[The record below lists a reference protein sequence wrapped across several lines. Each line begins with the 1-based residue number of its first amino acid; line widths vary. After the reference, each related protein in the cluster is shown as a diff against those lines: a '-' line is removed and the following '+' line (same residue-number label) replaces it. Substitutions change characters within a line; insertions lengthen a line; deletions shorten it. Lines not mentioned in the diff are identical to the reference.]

1 MRIIPKTSKVKLTF
15 YKGMTIGDFI
25 IGFITL
31 IILAITV
38 STNLPFKWYLA
49 IGEVI
54 LVIPFYISIA
64 GERFYEYIGFFFK
77 YLVTKKSYKKNA
89 KKNNDDITGIIPYK
103 SIENDVI
110 LNRDNTYVAILEVNP
125 IDFRL
130 LSVEKQDTYIDGVLA
145 RVLNGINYD
154 NEYSIVKLER
164 PLILDGNIQDEL
176 DRIADLIDA
185 NERKDITKIEQ
196 KARLDL
202 IQDRITLIDQ
212 INSGETINY
221 SRYYLCLTGKNLLE
235 VNESIDRAKSILN
248 SGGIQANR
256 LKEKELVA
264 FLRYSINSDF
274 DERLLD
280 DVSQYDDYIIPE
292 KVSFGLVSTKQ
303 TKNTLTHFVINNY
316 PLKVGNGWGEGLFDM
331 EHTKVVMKLTPVE
344 KYKAIKRIDN
354 AILELQTSSQ
364 KDKASEQIDK
374 NTHLDTLEDLL
385 VGIQTDNETLFDT
398 TIIIT
403 VYDELGKNVN
413 KKKVRTRLREMGF
426 GFTEMLGRQYEAYIS
441 STLSSINKVKISR
454 GIQTST
460 LSACF
465 PFVSNAIIDKKGIL
479 IGENKLPVFIDL
491 FKRDDERVNSNMI
504 IIGKPGSGKSYATKT
519 IMSGLASCNTRIF
532 VLDPENEYNNLA
544 KNLGGKSLD
553 VASSSYGMINPFQI
567 ISGIEDEENSFFAH
581 LQFLEEFYR
590 LILPGINSDSLE
602 LLNKLT
608 QELYERHN
616 INSKTN
622 LRSLKNEDYPTFDD
636 LNILVE
642 QKLSIESDE
651 YIKTCLKVLINYI
664 SKFKTGGRN
673 SNLWN
678 GHTSFSPKENFIA
691 FNFQK
696 LLANKNDVTAN
707 AQMLLVLKW
716 LENEVIK
723 NREYNVR
730 HKTTR
735 KIVVA
740 IDEAHLFIDEKY
752 PVALD
757 FMFQL
762 AKRIRKYDG
771 MLIIITQN
779 VKDFAGTPDITRKSS
794 AIINVSQYSLIFSL
808 SPNDMTELCM
818 LYENAGQINDVEK
831 DSIVHNPRGRAF
843 LISSPNKRSNVS
855 IIATK
860 LTENMFTI
868 GELNEEN

>member
-1 MRIIPKTSKVKLTF
+1 MRIIPKTSKVKMTF
-15 YKGMTIGDFI
+15 YKGLTIGDFV
-25 IGFITL
+25 IGFIAL

-38 STNLPFKWYLA
+38 STNLPFKWYIA
-49 IGEVI
+49 FGEI
-54 LVIPFYISIA
+54 IFLIPFYISIS
-64 GERFYEYIGFFFK
+64 GERLYEYIVFMFK
-77 YLVTKKSYKKNA
+77 YMCSRKSFKKNS
-89 KKNNDDITGIIPYK
+89 KSDNSDITGIIPYK
-103 SIENDVI
+103 KIENNVI
-110 LNRDNTYVAILEVNP
+110 VNRDDTYVAVLEVNP

-130 LSVEKQDTYIDGVLA
+130 LSREKQDNYIEGVFA
-145 RVLNGINYD
+145 RVLNGVYEFD
-154 NEYSIVKLER
+154 EYSIVKLER
-164 PLILDGNIQDEL
+164 PLILDGNINDEL

-185 NERKDITKIEQ
+185 NERKDLTDEEQ
-196 KARLDL
+196 VARLDL
-202 IQDRITLIDQ
+202 IQDRMTLIDQ

-221 SRYYLCLTGKNLLE
+221 SRYYLCLTGKSLFE
-235 VNESIDRAKSILN
+235 VHANIERAKSILN

-256 LKEKELVA
+256 LRDKELVA
-264 FLRYSINSDF
+264 FVRYSINADF

-280 DVSQYDDYIIPE
+280 EVTDYEEYIMPE
-292 KVSFGLVSTKQ
+292 KVNFGLVSTRQ
-303 TKNTLTHFVINNY
+303 GKNNLSQFVINNY

-331 EHTKVVMKLTPVE
+331 EFTKVVMKLKPVS

-354 AILELQTSSQ
+354 AILEIQTSAQ
-364 KDKASEQIDK
+364 KDKASEQIDRT
-374 NTHLDTLEDLL
+374 THLETLEDLL
-385 VGIQTDNETLFDT
+385 IGIQTDNETLFDT

-403 VYDELGKNVN
+403 VYDEIGKSTN

-441 STLSSINKVKISR
+441 STIASINKVDISR
-454 GIQTST
+454 GIQTSS

-479 IGENKLPVFIDL
+479 IGENRLPVFIDF
-491 FKRDDERVNSNMI
+491 FKRDDEHVNSNMV
-504 IIGKPGSGKSYATKT
+504 IIGKPGSGKSFATKT
-519 IMSGLASCNTRIF
+519 IISGLASCNTRIF
-532 VLDPENEYNNLA
+532 VLDPENEYGNLA
-544 KNLGGKSLD
+544 KNVKGKSID
-553 VASSSYGMINPFQI
+553 VASGSYGMINPFQI

-581 LQFLEEFYR
+581 LQFLEQFYR

-608 QELYERHN
+608 QELYESMG
-616 INSKTN
+616 INSKAN
-622 LRSLKNEDYPTFDD
+622 LKGLKNTDYPTFDD
-636 LNILVE
+636 LNDLVDS
-642 QKLSIESDE
+642 KLVGESDD
-651 YIKTCLKVLINYI
+651 YMRTCLKVISNYVA
-664 SKFKTGGRN
+664 KFKTGGRN

-696 LLANKNDVTAN
+696 LLSNKNDVTAN

-723 NREYNVR
+723 NREYNIR

-735 KIVVA
+735 RLVVA

-779 VKDFAGTPDITRKSS
+779 VKDFAGTPDIARKSS

-818 LYENAGQINDVEK
+818 LYENAGQINEIEK
-831 DSIVHNPRGRAF
+831 DNIVHNPRGRAF
-843 LISSPNKRSNVS
+843 LISSPNKRSNVD
-855 IIATK
+855 IVAT
-860 LTENMFTI
+860 EFNQQMF
-868 GELNEEN
+868 N